1 MSVDLLLLLLVG
13 AAVAGFVQ
21 GLSGFAFGMVAM
33 SFWVWGI
40 EPQIAGVLTVFGG
53 LTGQI
58 VAAVSTRRSLMHAV
72 FVPYLLGGLLGI
84 PLGVLALRV
93 IDPPMFKALF
103 GLLLVTWCPAM
114 LFSGRIP
121 RIHHG
126 GRLADGAVGV
136 VGGVMGGIGGFTGVA
151 PALWCTLRG
160 YDKDLQRT
168 IVQNFNL
175 AALAVTMAVQAGTGA
190 VTREMLPLFAM
201 VAPAMALP
209 SLLGARVHLGLSDQ
223 TSRRIVLALLT
234 ASGVAMIAASLPR
247 LLAR

>member
-1 MSVDLLLLLLVG
+1 MPIELWLLLIAG
-13 AAVAGFVQ
+13 AATAGFVQ

-40 EPQIAGVLTVFGG
+40 DPRIAGVLTVFGG

-58 VAAVSTRRSLMHAV
+58 VAAVSMRRPLQLV
-72 FVPYLLGGLLGI
+72 VLWPYLLGGLFGI
-84 PLGVLALRV
+84 PLGVLVLRL
-93 IDPPMFKALF
+93 IDPLLFKAAF

-114 LFSGRIP
+114 LFSARMP
-121 RIHHG
+121 RLHHG
-126 GRLADGAVGV
+126 GRVADGAVGL

-175 AALAVTMAVQAGTGA
+175 AALSVTMVVQAGSGA
-190 VTREMLPLFAM
+190 VTREMLPLFAA

-209 SLLGARVHLGLSDQ
+209 ALLGARLHRGLSDQ
-223 TSRRIVLALLT
+223 ASRRIVLALLT
-234 ASGVAMIAASLPR
+234 LSGVAMLVASLPR
-247 LLAR
+247 LIGR

>member
-1 MSVDLLLLLLVG
+1 MPIDFWLLLIAG
-13 AAVAGFVQ
+13 AAAAGFVQ

-40 EPQIAGVLTVFGG
+40 EPRIAGVLTVFGG

-58 VAAVSTRRSLMHAV
+58 VAAVSMRRPLQLTV
-72 FVPYLLGGLLGI
+72 LWPYLLGGLFGI
-84 PLGVLALRV
+84 PVGVLVLRV
-93 IDPPMFKALF
+93 IDPQLFKAAF

-114 LFSGRIP
+114 LFSSRIP
-121 RIHHG
+121 RLHHG

-175 AALAVTMAVQAGTGA
+175 AALAVTMAVQLASGA
-190 VTREMLPLFAM
+190 VTREMLPLFAA

-209 SLLGARVHLGLSDQ
+209 ALLGARLHQGLSEQ
-223 TSRRIVLALLT
+223 ASRRTVLALLT
-234 ASGVAMIAASLPR
+234 ASGAVMLMASMPR
-247 LLAR
+247 LLVR

>member
-1 MSVDLLLLLLVG
+1 MPVELWSLLILG

-40 EPQIAGVLTVFGG
+40 EPRIAAVLTVFGG

-58 VAAVSTRRSLMHAV
+58 VAAISVRRPLRWAV
-72 FVPYLLGGLLGI
+72 LAPYLIGGLVGV
-84 PLGVLALRV
+84 PLGVLVLRF
-93 IDPPMFKALF
+93 IDPLLFKALF

-121 RIHHG
+121 HIHHG
-126 GRLADGAVGV
+126 GRVADGV
-136 VGGVMGGIGGFTGVA
+136 VGLAGGVLGGIGGFTGVA

-160 YDKDLQRT
+160 YDKNLQRT

-175 AALAVTMAVQAGTGA
+175 AALAVTMAVLAGSGA
-190 VTREMLPLFAM
+190 VTREMLPLFAV

-209 SLLGARVHLGLSDQ
+209 ALLGARVHLGLSDQ
-223 TSRRIVLALLT
+223 ASRRIVLALLT
-234 ASGVAMIAASLPR
+234 ASGLAMLLASVPR
-247 LLAR
+247 LLTR